1 MYIYITFTQLSFL
14 ETFVQTSIDT
24 ILDTKIRG
32 SGYTQLTVTTV
43 AVLQINLD
51 ILGTIRISTNNPRF
65 ILRISQNNLYL
76 FSLPAEISVPLSRW
90 KNAILK
96 DCIFPRKFLPS
107 SQLLYNLRR
116 CFSNG
121 EYLAHERKFSADECT
136 NYLSRVIFAR
146 RKVYGCRLINRA
158 IEVISEPRMHLVFS
172 LSLSVPSN
180 FHSHVS
186 PTTNSLESGFPF
198 AFHRR

>member
-1 MYIYITFTQLSFL
+1 MYRIYIYLCIFILYLHSYLFSKHL
-14 ETFVQTSIDT
+14 FKHLYDT

-96 DCIFPRKFLPS
+96 DCIFLRKFLPS
-107 SQLLYNLRR
+107 S
-116 CFSNG
+116 
-121 EYLAHERKFSADECT
+121 
-136 NYLSRVIFAR
+136 
-146 RKVYGCRLINRA
+146 
-158 IEVISEPRMHLVFS
+158 
-172 LSLSVPSN
+172 
-180 FHSHVS
+180 
-186 PTTNSLESGFPF
+186 
-198 AFHRR
+198 